1 MYAGK
6 GEIMETYNYVNDGF
20 GCDCAKKKSEN
31 YTGINEC
38 HNPDIGKNPWEYTG
52 DKKQDIDFGLGKK
65 LYSYNESK
73 NEGVTKRED
82 TMKNENVM
90 KNEMKIVKR
99 GRMRDLYLNGVE
111 IQGVRSYI
119 LEEDVD
125 SIPVIKLE
133 ILLSDITI
141 MDEEDYYFGDEFYWD
156 NDNDLDDYDDDDN
169 DINSNNEGE

>member
-1 MYAGK
+1 
-6 GEIMETYNYVNDGF
+6 METYNYVNDGF
-20 GCDCAKKKSEN
+20 GCDCAKKKE
-31 YTGINEC
+31 
-38 HNPDIGKNPWEYTG
+38 DIM
-52 DKKQDIDFGLGKK
+52 KK
-65 LYSYNESK
+65 
-73 NEGVTKRED
+73 
-82 TMKNENVM
+82 ENVM

-99 GRMRDLYLNGVE
+99 DRMRDLYLNGVE